1 MKRRQN
7 AIDERIDAF
16 VRDITDLIRREVQN
30 TLKTTLGTR
39 ARAAAPERRRRNAL
53 PAEATPD
60 GKRTRRARTQAAPE
74 PAPRDGSRLKSTDK
88 KSTDKKR
95 RPEQLTLF

>member
-1 MKRRQN
+1 MKRRQT

-30 TLKTTLGTR
+30 TLKATLGAR
-39 ARAAAPERRRRNAL
+39 ARAAAPERGRRNSL
-53 PAEATPD
+53 PAEAPPA
-60 GKRTRRARTQAAPE
+60 GKRTRRARPEVTPE
-74 PAPRDGSRLKSTDK
+74 PPPRDGSRL